1 MKTIKILIL
10 IFAITLISCDN
21 NDDTTAQALTDGF
34 TYNNTFYE
42 TVNAYIDIDSDDT
55 NNDGWPD
62 SYTFF
67 FTDGRMFDND
77 GNVNGSTGDYLYS
90 LNTTKLAFLQILVR
104 DNPSLANSAPV
115 PGNTYMVSSIDD
127 SVIIHNGQI
136 DALTPPYL
144 NNSIEFGMGNENVG
158 IFHFPGSIGPTLTF
172 NQLNIDNT
180 NPANSTIDTDYSF
193 MNASGE
199 IITGHYSGTFGVILD

>member
-1 MKTIKILIL
+1 MKTIKILTL

-21 NDDTTAQALTDGF
+21 NDDTSAQTLTDGF
-34 TYNNTFYE
+34 TFNNTFYE
-42 TVNAYIDIDSDDT
+42 TVNAYIDIDTDDN
-55 NNDGWPD
+55 NNDGQPD

-90 LNTTKLAFLQILVR
+90 LNTTKLAFLQILVS

-115 PGNTYMVSSIDD
+115 PGNTYIVSSIED

-158 IFHFPGSIGPTLTF
+158 TFHFSGAVGPTLTF
-172 NQLNIDNT
+172 NQLIIDSN
-180 NPANSTIDTDYSF
+180 NPQNSTIDADYSF
-193 MNASGE
+193 MDANGDV
-199 IITGHYSGTFGVILD
+199 ITGHYTGTFGVILD